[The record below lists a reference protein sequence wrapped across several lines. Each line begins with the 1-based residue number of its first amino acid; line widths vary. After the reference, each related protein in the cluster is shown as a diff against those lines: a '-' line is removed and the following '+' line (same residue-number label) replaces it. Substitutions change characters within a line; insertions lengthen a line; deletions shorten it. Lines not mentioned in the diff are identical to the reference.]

1 MGYKILYS
9 IVGMLLLRKTNKPMD
24 IQEVT
29 KSDSIPM
36 TTRDTARYTVGQQ
49 HRSTSSTPATSR
61 LSTATTSYPAKAATS
76 YPTKAPSSYPTSS
89 TLPAV
94 PTTDTRPPLPQPR
107 CPAND
112 ETEPM
117 YEVTDVG
124 GGSYMDM
131 A

>member
-1 MGYKILYS
+1 
-9 IVGMLLLRKTNKPMD
+9 MD
-24 IQEVT
+24 TQGVT

-36 TTRDTARYTVGQQ
+36 TTRDTAHYTVGQQ
-49 HRSTSSTPATSR
+49 HRSTSSTVATSH
-61 LSTATTSYPAKAATS
+61 LSTAATS
-76 YPTKAPSSYPTSS
+76 YPTKAATSYQTKAPPSYPTSS
-89 TLPAV
+89 TLPSV
-94 PTTDTRPPLPQPR
+94 PTTNARPPLPQPR
-107 CPAND
+107 CPANDID